1 MPTVVCEG
9 KIVAPLCVLRHG
21 PLQEKNWA
29 LHPDVQ
35 VALVL
40 AVALGFA
47 FGVTVGALFGALLG
61 VTGLGA
67 SRLGVA

>member
-1 MPTVVCEG
+1 MPTMVCEG
-9 KIVAPLCVLRHG
+9 KIVVPLCVLRHG
-21 PLQEKNWA
+21 PLQEKNWEV
-29 LHPDVQ
+29 HPAVQ
-35 VALVL
+35 VALVF

-47 FGVTVGALFGALLG
+47 FGVTFGALFGALLG